1 MDKKNLN
8 IRTLGNK
15 TPILGQDCFVDS
27 FACVSGDVTLGD
39 QVSVWPFA
47 SIRGDLLP
55 IKIGSRTNIQ
65 DNAVL
70 HTTHASDFFNGAG
83 LTIGH
88 DVTIGH
94 GAVCHACTLG
104 SRVLIGMNATVLDNS
119 IIQDDVIIGAGAL
132 VPPGKTLES
141 GYLYIGSPV
150 KQARKLTQTELD
162 FLKYS
167 AASYIK
173 LAQKHLLNNF

>member
-1 MDKKNLN
+1 MQKKLN
-8 IRTLGNK
+8 IRTIGDK
-15 TPILGQDCFVDS
+15 TPQLGQDCFIDP

-47 SIRGDLLP
+47 SIRGDLMP
-55 IKIGSRTNIQ
+55 IHIGARSNIQ

-70 HTTHASDFFNGAG
+70 HTTHSSTFFTGAG
-83 LTIGH
+83 LTIGD

-94 GAVCHACTLG
+94 GAICHACTLG
-104 SRVLIGMNATVLDNS
+104 NRVLIGMNATVLDKAV
-119 IIQDDVIIGAGAL
+119 IQDDVILGAGSL

-141 GYLYIGSPV
+141 GYLYMGSPA
-150 KQARKLTQTELD
+150 KQARKLNPQELE

-173 LAQKHLLNNF
+173 LAQKHV